1 MSDEFTAEMKFECL
15 SSWNEW
21 SCHLDIKKKKM
32 RVIPFMIE
40 ISEKSIKSI
49 IQSELLHT
57 TTSYK
62 CKSCKIHYIENWFE
76 LYDGL
81 STNQIFRTNY
91 WLRVHTTIQNKS
103 THTHTYIRFVME
115 SRQEKK
121 TGWKKYTLSWK
132 EDTGWIGGKER
143 ERELNHCMEKK

>member
-1 MSDEFTAEMKFECL
+1 
-15 SSWNEW
+15 
-21 SCHLDIKKKKM
+21 
-32 RVIPFMIE
+32 MIE

-81 STNQIFRTNY
+81 STNQIFRTNF

-103 THTHTYIRFVME
+103 THTHIYSFCDGVSTGKENGVEKIYIVIKRRHRLDWGE
-115 SRQEKK
+115 R
-121 TGWKKYTLSWK
+121 
-132 EDTGWIGGKER
+132 ER